1 MSILETEPVKGFI
14 HRILPFGILSP
25 PDDGIEEHFDVSLE
39 QSNTERAE
47 NIASRARD
55 NGIYRYGPMWAEYTG
70 LLRDGREVFLQ
81 ASDDALV
88 VIISSTGSG
97 DFNEHARWDR
107 KQKIVNTFEQRDPAH
122 DNKAIMYYQVFPQSE
137 RIPEALSRL
146 EVSRN
151 FALML
156 RQIEEARR
164 YPLQG
169 F

>member
-1 MSILETEPVKGFI
+1 MSILEVELIG
-14 HRILPFGILSP
+14 RLPPS
-25 PDDGIEEHFDVSLE
+25 DDGIEEYIDVGLE
-39 QSNTERAE
+39 RSNTERAE
-47 NIASRARD
+47 NIASRVRD

-88 VIISSTGSG
+88 VHIASIGRG
-97 DFNEHARWDR
+97 DTNVHIRWDR

-122 DNKAIMYYQVFPQSE
+122 DNKAIMYYQVSPQSE
-137 RIPEALSRL
+137 RIPEALSRF

-151 FALML
+151 FASML
-156 RQIEEARR
+156 GQIEEAKR